1 MSLDSLDNEG
11 EILAH
16 AVRRAGRSWRPG
28 RRLAY
33 HAITGGFILGEI
45 VKRVTGKP
53 IRTLLQRGD
62 PARRSASAG

>member
-1 MSLDSLDNEG
+1 MRLETLEDDDAV
-11 EILAH
+11 LAMLCD
-16 AVRRAGRSWRPG
+16 AKPTWRPG

-53 IRTLLQRGD
+53 IRTFLQRGD
-62 PARRSASAG
+62 PGSRSASAG